1 MKKLLLILMLIT
13 SLSVSATSKDTLNAV
28 TMVSY
33 EQSWIDSEGTLA
45 LKNNTNEDIHSVTY
59 RITYLNM
66 KGIALDYRDFTSKIE
81 IAPGMTKKVNIDAYE
96 HGRHYSYYLSEE
108 SYDNSKKFKIKFELK
123 GYNTSSADKTLE
135 NLNSIESYILI
146 PVVIFV
152 ALLGLGLSVGLYV
165 LVAVMANKRNRNVA
179 LWVLIS
185 IIATPL
191 LAIIILLCIGKDYS
205 QVYPEEDDADTAPW

>member
-33 EQSWIDSEGTLA
+33 EQNWIDSEGTLA

-66 KGIALDYRDFTSKIE
+66 KGIALDYRDFTSEID

>member
-1 MKKLLLILMLIT
+1 MLIT

-96 HGRHYSYYLSEE
+96 HGRFYSYYPSEA
-108 SYDNSKKFKIKFELK
+108 SYSDPKKFKIKFELK
-123 GYNTSSADKTLE
+123 GYNTSSADNTLE
-135 NLNSIESYILI
+135 NFNSIESYVLI

>member
-33 EQSWIDSEGTLA
+33 EQNWIDSEGTLA

-66 KGIALDYRDFTSKIE
+66 KGIALDYRDFTSEID

-96 HGRHYSYYLSEE
+96 HRRDYSYYLSKE
-108 SYDNSKKFKIKFELK
+108 SYSNPKKFKIKFELK

>member
-33 EQSWIDSEGTLA
+33 EQNWIDSEGTLA

-66 KGIALDYRDFTSKIE
+66 KGIALDYRDFTSEID

-96 HGRHYSYYLSEE
+96 YGRHYSYYLSEE

-185 IIATPL
+185 IIAIPL

>member
-33 EQSWIDSEGTLA
+33 EQNWIDSEGTLA

-66 KGIALDYRDFTSKIE
+66 KGIALDYRDFTSEID

-96 HGRHYSYYLSEE
+96 YGRHYSYYLSEE

>member
-59 RITYLNM
+59 RI
-66 KGIALDYRDFTSKIE
+66 IALDYRDFTSKIE

>member
-1 MKKLLLILMLIT
+1 MLIT

>member
-96 HGRHYSYYLSEE
+96 HGRFYSYYLSEA
-108 SYDNSKKFKIKFELK
+108 SYSNPKKFKIKFELK
-123 GYNTSSADKTLE
+123 GYNTSSADNTLE
-135 NLNSIESYILI
+135 NFNSIESYVLI

-191 LAIIILLCIGKDYS
+191 LVIIILLCIGKDYS

>member
-33 EQSWIDSEGTLA
+33 EQNWIDSEGTLA

-66 KGIALDYRDFTSKIE
+66 KGIALDYRDFTSEIE

-96 HGRHYSYYLSEE
+96 YGRHYSYYLSEE